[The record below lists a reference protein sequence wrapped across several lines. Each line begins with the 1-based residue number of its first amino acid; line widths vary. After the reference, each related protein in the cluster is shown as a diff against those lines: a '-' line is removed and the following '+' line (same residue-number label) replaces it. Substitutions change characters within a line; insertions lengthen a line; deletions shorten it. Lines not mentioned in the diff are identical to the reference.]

1 MLSPASWLKRRL
13 AISTAISVFCSCER
27 MSRFMEPTATRRPS
41 MTSSLVCSMAR
52 EAPALPPLE
61 PVVPARNA
69 ERTLAA
75 SLRISCSSMP
85 ISSSALRWRA

>member
-1 MLSPASWLKRRL
+1 MLSQASWLKRRL
-13 AISTAISVFCSCER
+13 AMSTAISVFWSRER
-27 MSRFMEPTATRRPS
+27 ISRFIDPTAARCPS
-41 MTSSLVCSMAR
+41 ITSSLVCSMAR

-75 SLRISCSSMP
+75 SLRIS
-85 ISSSALRWRA
+85 